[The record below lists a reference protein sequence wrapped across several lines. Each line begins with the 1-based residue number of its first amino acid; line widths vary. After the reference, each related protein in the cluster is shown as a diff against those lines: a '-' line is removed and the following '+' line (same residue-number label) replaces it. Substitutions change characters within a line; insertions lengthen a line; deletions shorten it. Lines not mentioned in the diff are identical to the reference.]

1 MLLSF
6 NGKLHIALYKEE
18 YYNNTLTH
26 NVNIRLMC
34 FSANL
39 CVCSHLDTSWK
50 EWTFMPTSNSVERST
65 QTDETQH
72 PKPVDAYTQTD
83 SPMHN
88 YDEEVPSQ
96 AAIAEKAKERYEAA

>member
-1 MLLSF
+1 
-6 NGKLHIALYKEE
+6 
-18 YYNNTLTH
+18 
-26 NVNIRLMC
+26 
-34 FSANL
+34 
-39 CVCSHLDTSWK
+39 
-50 EWTFMPTSNSVERST
+50 MPTSNSVERST